1 MTIYSFNDPVDYLE
15 AVYANLKQNN
25 PNLSVRKWS
34 EKMGLESQEIMFEIL
49 KRKKK
54 IPLSLIPALNK
65 FLELNSVEAKFFET
79 LILLS
84 RATSNN
90 EIKLFSTL
98 LAEQKASAGEGVAI
112 VHDDNIFSHWI
123 HMVILSMSKLSGF
136 ACTPETISEI
146 VKEDVTLE
154 LVEEAVERLLR
165 LGLIK
170 YNAQGSL
177 EKVYTHTTTQN
188 DVSKQVVHNYY
199 QQINELSRKAIPL
212 PVEERE
218 FQCFSMAI
226 KSEEIPHF
234 KEAIRQFRYKVS
246 SMTAEGTGDQVYQ
259 FNIQFFPL
267 TGKINNQNKT
277 KNPSKDNQATI

>member
-1 MTIYSFNDPVDYLE
+1 MNIFSFNDPVDYLE
-15 AVYANLKQNN
+15 SVYANLKQSN
-25 PNLSVRKWS
+25 PTLSVRKWS
-34 EKMGLESQEIMFEIL
+34 EKMALESQEIMFEIL

-54 IPLSLIPALNK
+54 IPLGLIPALNK
-65 FLELNSVEAKFFET
+65 FLELNHAEAKYFET
-79 LILLS
+79 LVLLS
-84 RATSNN
+84 RATSNS

-98 LAEQKASAGEGVAI
+98 LAEQKAAAGEGVAI
-112 VHDDNIFSHWI
+112 VNDDNIFSHWI
-123 HMVILSMSKLSGF
+123 HMVILSMSKLAGF
-136 ACTPETISEI
+136 NCNPETIAEI
-146 VKEDVTLE
+146 VKEEVSLE

-177 EKVYTHTTTQN
+177 EKIYTHTTTKN
-188 DVSKQVVHNYY
+188 DVSKQEVHKYY
-199 QQINELSRKAIPL
+199 EQINELSRKAIPL

-226 KSEEIPHF
+226 KSEDIPEF

-246 SMTAEGTGDQVYQ
+246 SITPEGAGDQVYQ

-267 TGKINNQNKT
+267 TERMIFKNSINKSFEEKT
-277 KNPSKDNQATI
+277 VVL